1 MSKLFILI
9 LVAILQIN
17 CKDAPYVFQPH
28 TTAFFK
34 CLKTAGYDWITM
46 YIKADSN
53 KINVDY
59 IQGIYNANN
68 AGLKVDLLLFSCGGI
83 SPEQQAQMIIKNIIP

>member
-1 MSKLFILI
+1 
-9 LVAILQIN
+9 
-17 CKDAPYVFQPH
+17 
-28 TTAFFK
+28 
-34 CLKTAGYDWITM
+34 M